1 MITVVGGSG
10 EGSTIMHAAADRA
23 PVSRIGTLRVENL
36 ALTYAASSGDR
47 FTVLD
52 IDRMEIEPGAVVGL
66 TGPSG
71 SGKTSL
77 LYTLTGIEKADRGS
91 IRWGDTDIT
100 QLSER
105 GRDRWR
111 RHNIGF
117 VFQDFHLIPGMTPL
131 MNVLL
136 PRTFEGFFIGSATRR
151 RAQDLL
157 ELVKAPAA
165 RASVAMLSRGEQQRV
180 GIARALLNRPGLIAA
195 DEPTASLDADAGRIV
210 IDLLLSQAAA
220 TGATLLIVT
229 HDPALLAR
237 LKRVYHLR
245 GGKLLTT

>member
-1 MITVVGGSG
+1 MDTS
-10 EGSTIMHAAADRA
+10 AATR
-23 PVSRIGTLRVENL
+23 VGTLRVENL
-36 ALTYAASSGDR
+36 GLTYASASAER

-52 IDRMEIEPGAVVGL
+52 IERMEIEPGAVVGI

-77 LYTLTGIEKADRGS
+77 LYALTGIERPDRGA
-91 IRWGDTDIT
+91 IRWGDVDIT
-100 QLSER
+100 KLTER
-105 GRDRWR
+105 GRDKWR
-111 RHNIGF
+111 RQSIGF
-117 VFQDFHLIPGMTPL
+117 VFQDFHLIPGMTPM

-136 PRTFEGFFIGSATRR
+136 PRTFDGFFIGPAMRR
-151 RAQDLL
+151 RAQELL
-157 ELVKAPAA
+157 ELVKAPAS
-165 RASVAMLSRGEQQRV
+165 RTSVALLSRGEQQRV

-195 DEPTASLDADAGRIV
+195 DEPTASLDAESGRIV

-245 GGKLLTT
+245 GGRLLAT

>member
-1 MITVVGGSG
+1 MDTAVDTSAGARV
-10 EGSTIMHAAADRA
+10 
-23 PVSRIGTLRVENL
+23 GTLRVENL
-36 ALTYAASSGDR
+36 GLTYASAGSER

-52 IDRMEIEPGAVVGL
+52 IERMEIEPGAVVGI

-77 LYTLTGIEKADRGS
+77 LYALTGIEKPDRGA
-91 IRWGDTDIT
+91 IRWGEVDIT
-100 QLSER
+100 KLTER
-105 GRDRWR
+105 GRDKWR
-111 RHNIGF
+111 RQNIGF
-117 VFQDFHLIPGMTPL
+117 VFQDFHLIPGMTPM

-136 PRTFEGFFIGSATRR
+136 PRTFDGFFIGPAMRR
-151 RAQDLL
+151 RAQELL

-165 RASVAMLSRGEQQRV
+165 RTSVALLSRGEQQRV

-195 DEPTASLDADAGRIV
+195 DEPTASLDAESGRIV

-245 GGKLLTT
+245 GGRLLAT

>member
-1 MITVVGGSG
+1 
-10 EGSTIMHAAADRA
+10 
-23 PVSRIGTLRVENL
+23 
-36 ALTYAASSGDR
+36 
-47 FTVLD
+47 
-52 IDRMEIEPGAVVGL
+52 MEIEPGAIVGL

-77 LYTLTGIEKADRGS
+77 LYTLTGIEAPERGS

-100 QLSER
+100 KLTER

-111 RHNIGF
+111 RNNVGF
-117 VFQDFHLIPGMTPL
+117 VFQDFHLIPGMSPM

-136 PRTFEGFFIGSATRR
+136 PRTFEGFFIGAATRQ
-151 RAQDLL
+151 RARDLL
-157 ELVKAPAA
+157 ELVRAPAA

-195 DEPTASLDADAGRIV
+195 DEPTASLDAESGRIV
-210 IDLLLSQAAA
+210 IDLLLGQAQA

-229 HDPALLAR
+229 HDPVLLAR

-245 GGKLLTT
+245 GGKLLPT